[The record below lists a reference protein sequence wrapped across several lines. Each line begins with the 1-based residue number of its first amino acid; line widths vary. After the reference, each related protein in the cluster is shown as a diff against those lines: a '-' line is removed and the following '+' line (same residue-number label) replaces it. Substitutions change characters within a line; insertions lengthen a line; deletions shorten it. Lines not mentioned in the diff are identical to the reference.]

1 MLLLSTPIITISNI
15 SIIIIAVAFI
25 IMREY
30 FGIYRGG
37 GYLFLRA
44 SLSCWLLPTVP
55 EGLYSGSDSGVQSEY
70 SSWAA
75 PVSGVIG
82 RDVSTP
88 EVIRNSASDSIDDL
102 AERRQTNE
110 NQEQEINKY
119 YQSDSDC
126 EVRDARVMSVRHE

>member
-1 MLLLSTPIITISNI
+1 MS
-15 SIIIIAVAFI
+15 
-25 IMREY
+25 
-30 FGIYRGG
+30 
-37 GYLFLRA
+37 
-44 SLSCWLLPTVP
+44 

-75 PVSGVIG
+75 PVSGAIG

-88 EVIRNSASDSIDDL
+88 EVIHNSTSNSIDDL

-110 NQEQEINKY
+110 NQEQDIKY

-126 EVRDARVMSVRHE
+126 EVSAVRLTSVLYDVSGMTTKYGRYFCPHS